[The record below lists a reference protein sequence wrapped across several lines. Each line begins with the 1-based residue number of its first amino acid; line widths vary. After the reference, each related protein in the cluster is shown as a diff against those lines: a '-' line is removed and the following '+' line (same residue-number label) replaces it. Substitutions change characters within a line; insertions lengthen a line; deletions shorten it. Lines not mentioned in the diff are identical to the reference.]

1 VRAQRR
7 RLLLDKVESDYLRS
21 QIDTGNNARA
31 KSALQSL
38 CKSYRLGL
46 TVRPELRVGV
56 VNSLVG
62 IAFNASIDEKVRR
75 WVLNALA
82 RVGNENDCM
91 PAVKHMLS
99 NFGNEPETVASS
111 IAALY
116 KLCERTNP
124 KDILKGMDFDPQMIT
139 LAALQHVPAHILDLS
154 ELPLD
159 VYKASPSLLKL
170 ALLVVGLGHSPE
182 NLLNPRHTDAEMVR
196 VLGGHD
202 DPIVSQ
208 YSVWAITENAALG
221 VANLGLS
228 LKDIDDHPANVR
240 AWVLQLLA
248 MEADDKEP
256 FWEIIE
262 YGMSDASSEARRG
275 LAFGFKE
282 TFVDVF
288 EPMILDWIG
297 NEPDSEV
304 RQHLIEHIIRQAPRS
319 PSYHEYA
326 IELFAGEPP
335 DSPLRQSMEAYAV
348 RTPLYPRFKA
358 INAEIENDLFRGVT
372 YVAEQNI
379 NIGNLNSGAATI
391 GSGNATNTGPTYI
404 QVLTQQKIEA
414 VRAELAK
421 LEAALHASELDP
433 VEKQRVLFHVQ
444 EAKDAPSQGKISNV
458 IELIG
463 HLGTLAEAGH
473 ALAPYAVTL
482 GALIGI
488 S

>member
-1 VRAQRR
+1 MRAQRR

-21 QIDTGNNARA
+21 QIDTGDNVRA

-46 TVRPELRVGV
+46 TVRPELRVGF

-82 RVGNENDCM
+82 RVGNEGDCV

-99 NFGNEPETVASS
+99 NFGDEPETVASG

-116 KLCERTNP
+116 RLCKRTNP
-124 KDILKGMDFDPQMIT
+124 KDILKGMDFDPQMTT
-139 LAALQHVPAHILDLS
+139 LAALQHVPAHILDLA

-159 VYKASPSLLKL
+159 VDKATPSLLKL
-170 ALLVVGLGHSPE
+170 ALLVVGLGRSPE
-182 NLLNPRHTDAEMVR
+182 NLLNPHHTDAEMIR

-202 DPIVSQ
+202 DAIVSQ
-208 YSVWAITENAALG
+208 YSVWAITENPALG

-262 YGMSDASSEARRG
+262 HGMSDASPEVRRG
-275 LAFGFKE
+275 LALGFKE

-288 EPMILDWIG
+288 EPMILDWIV
-297 NEPDSEV
+297 NEPDLEV

-326 IELFAGEPP
+326 IELYTGEPP
-335 DSPLRQSMEAYAV
+335 LSSMRQRMEASAV
-348 RTPLYPRFKA
+348 RTPLYPKFKA
-358 INAEIENDLFRGVT
+358 IDAEIGNDLFGGVT
-372 YVAEQNI
+372 YVAEQKI
-379 NIGNLNSGAATI
+379 NIGNLNSGAAVI
-391 GSGNATNTGPTYI
+391 GSGNATNTDRCTFKSL
-404 QVLTQQKIEA
+404 VSK
-414 VRAELAK
+414 RSR
-421 LEAALHASELDP
+421 H
-433 VEKQRVLFHVQ
+433 F
-444 EAKDAPSQGKISNV
+444 APN
-458 IELIG
+458 
-463 HLGTLAEAGH
+463 
-473 ALAPYAVTL
+473 
-482 GALIGI
+482 
-488 S
+488 

>member
-7 RLLLDKVESDYLRS
+7 RLLLDNVESDYLRS
-21 QIDTGNNARA
+21 QIDTGNNVRA

-82 RVGNENDCM
+82 RVGNENDCV

-99 NFGNEPETVASS
+99 NFGNEPETIASG

-116 KLCERTNP
+116 RLCKRTNP
-124 KDILKGMDFDPQMIT
+124 NDILKGMNFDAQMTT
-139 LAALQHVPAHILDLS
+139 LAALQHAPAHTLDLA

-159 VYKASPSLLKL
+159 VDKAAPNLLKL
-170 ALLVVGLGHSPE
+170 ALLVVGLDRSPE

-202 DPIVSQ
+202 DAIVSQ
-208 YSVWAITENAALG
+208 YSVWAITENPSLG
-221 VANLGLS
+221 VADLGLS

-248 MEADDKEP
+248 MEADDKES

-262 YGMSDASSEARRG
+262 HGMSDASSEARRG
-275 LAFGFKE
+275 LALGFKE

-288 EPMILDWIG
+288 EPMILDWIV
-297 NEPDSEV
+297 NEPDLEV
-304 RQHLIEHIIRQAPRS
+304 RQQL
-319 PSYHEYA
+319 
-326 IELFAGEPP
+326 
-335 DSPLRQSMEAYAV
+335 
-348 RTPLYPRFKA
+348 
-358 INAEIENDLFRGVT
+358 
-372 YVAEQNI
+372 
-379 NIGNLNSGAATI
+379 
-391 GSGNATNTGPTYI
+391 GSGPVK
-404 QVLTQQKIEA
+404 VLTGRWIC
-414 VRAELAK
+414 
-421 LEAALHASELDP
+421 
-433 VEKQRVLFHVQ
+433 
-444 EAKDAPSQGKISNV
+444 
-458 IELIG
+458 
-463 HLGTLAEAGH
+463 
-473 ALAPYAVTL
+473 
-482 GALIGI
+482 
-488 S
+488 